1 MAFIRVHDQ
10 KTSQEVNLNVNNIV
24 GFMAALDEQNNP
36 IEGSYISLV
45 GGGTYHVSETVRT
58 LQGFVR
64 VATKNT
70 PVTKSKG

>member
-1 MAFIRVHDQ
+1 MSFIRVHDQ
-10 KTSQEVNLNVNNIV
+10 KTAQEVNLNVNNIV
-24 GFMAALDEQNNP
+24 GFMVAMDEQNNP

-45 GGGTYHVSETVRT
+45 GGGLYHVSESVRT

-70 PVTKSKG
+70 PGTRTKV